1 MAGFS
6 FENFEARLEAA
17 SVSGGVQKRADRL
30 NSVAALSNDS
40 RYVALARSEMKNH
53 FVRRFGL
60 RKDNLVW
67 KFNELA
73 NDEAKE
79 LLHASEPAQAVAFFL
94 AFVMML
100 PTVCEGRAP
109 TPTQ

>member
-17 SVSGGVQKRADRL
+17 SMSGGVQQGTDRL
-30 NSVAALSNDS
+30 NGVAALANDS
-40 RYVALARSEMKNH
+40 WNVALARGQMKDH
-53 FVRRFGL
+53 LFRRFGL

-73 NDEAKE
+73 DDEAKE
-79 LLHASEPAQAVAFFL
+79 LLHASEPAQAVAFFR
-94 AFVMML
+94 AFVIML

-109 TPTQ
+109 TLTQ